1 MRPLKYG
8 EEMIRVDLRIPKSS
22 ADAFKVLVREF
33 LKKYEVGNEIANT
46 SLKTPKPELINEQV
60 KPKWQIDAEERMKR
74 NKL

>member
-22 ADAFKVLVREF
+22 SDAFKVLVREF

-46 SLKTPKPELINEQV
+46 SPKTPKPEFVNEQV
-60 KPKWQIDAEERMKR
+60 KPKWAIDAENRLKR
-74 NKL
+74 NK